1 MIVLNQESEQKQQ
14 AKQPHAIPPFH
25 QRFNIQ
31 VGIDEAKRRF
41 VNRVVNKIEESF
53 PALVILEGLPAEY
66 VTEAL
71 VNVATRLGKKYKD
84 EWLFYQY
91 FGADFY
97 DCLKA
102 VEALYETF
110 VSESRNF
117 ADKLTDLIQYTIA
130 LSETDLGI
138 RWRDGS
144 FWPSGAKLLDEA
156 LVNENLKWLSD
167 TGYQNVATP
176 FEKGLRHFLEASR
189 QPERLIDTVRDMYEA
204 LEKMARI
211 VCDNNKNL
219 GANADLLISALGL
232 SIHYSEM
239 LKRHTKYAH
248 EFRHAVEEGKE
259 RELPAPQEVEAFI
272 YTTGLF
278 IRLAIQ
284 GLAAQT

>member
-1 MIVLNQESEQKQQ
+1 MNQESEQKQQ

-53 PALVILEGLPAEY
+53 PELARLETSPAWY

-71 VNVATRLGKKYKD
+71 VNVATRLGKEYKS
-84 EWLFYQY
+84 EWLFYKY
-91 FGADFY
+91 FGTDFY

-110 VSESRNF
+110 VSKYGAY

-144 FWPSGAKLLDEA
+144 FWPSGAKLLDKA

-211 VCDNNKNL
+211 VCDNNKTWEPMPT
-219 GANADLLISALGL
+219 S
-232 SIHYSEM
+232 
-239 LKRHTKYAH
+239 
-248 EFRHAVEEGKE
+248 
-259 RELPAPQEVEAFI
+259 
-272 YTTGLF
+272 
-278 IRLAIQ
+278 
-284 GLAAQT
+284 